1 MEMGNKALLLMEQSP
16 FSKGVQ
22 MQDLVLASVLIIC
35 SITDLLYQK
44 IYNLVLVPAVL
55 FALAYNLYVGG
66 WLGLRQSL
74 LGLVVGL
81 LILIIPFAMGGI
93 GAGDVKLLGFIG
105 ALKGAVFVIYSAIG
119 MGLAGGMIALG
130 IWFYRFGV
138 VDTIGSVLKGIWT
151 MIRSGFTIFPFRLH
165 NEKIIVPYGLAI
177 ALGTLGAWWWM
188 R

>member
-1 MEMGNKALLLMEQSP
+1 
-16 FSKGVQ
+16 

-35 SITDLLYQK
+35 TVTDLLYQK
-44 IYNLVLVPAVL
+44 IYNLVLIPALL
-55 FALAYNLYVGG
+55 FALAYNLYISG
-66 WLGLRQSL
+66 WMGLSQSL
-74 LGLVVGL
+74 LGLMIGL
-81 LILIIPFAMGGI
+81 LILIVPFALGGI

-119 MGLAGGMIALG
+119 MGLAGGIIALG

-138 VDTIGSVLKGIWT
+138 IDTIAGILKGIWM

-165 NEKIIVPYGLAI
+165 NEKIVMPYGLAI
-177 ALGTLGAWWWM
+177 ALGAAGAWWWM